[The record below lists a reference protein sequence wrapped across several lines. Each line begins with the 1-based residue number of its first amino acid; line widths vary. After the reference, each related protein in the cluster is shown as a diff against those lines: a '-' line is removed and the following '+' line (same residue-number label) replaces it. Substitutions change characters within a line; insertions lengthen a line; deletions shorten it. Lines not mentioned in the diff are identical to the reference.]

1 METFM
6 AVYAEQLKLAV
17 EQNPE
22 EYGWS
27 LDKLPDVVARMRV
40 AISNKLFNHNSTSFR
55 NTCNILGIKHTR
67 KAIFEFINTHQ

>member
-6 AVYAEQLKLAV
+6 IVYVEQLKLAV

-27 LDKLPDVVARMRV
+27 LDKLPNVVARMRA
-40 AISNKLFNHNSTSFR
+40 AISSKTFNHNSTSFR
-55 NTCNILGIKHTR
+55 KTCKILGIKHTR
-67 KAIFEFINTHQ
+67 KAIFEFINTYQ